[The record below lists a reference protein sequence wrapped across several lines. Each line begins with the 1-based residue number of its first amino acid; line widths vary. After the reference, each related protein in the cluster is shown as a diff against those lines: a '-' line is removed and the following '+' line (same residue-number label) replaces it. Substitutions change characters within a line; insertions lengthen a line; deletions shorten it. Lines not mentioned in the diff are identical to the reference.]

1 MSPRPVAPPEQQPDS
16 FEFRP
21 EVWAEA
27 EKIIAR
33 YPAGRQQSAVMP
45 LLDLAQRQHGW
56 IPRAAIEVIAEKLG
70 MPFIRAYEVATFY
83 TMYNLAPVGEF
94 HLQLCRTT
102 PCWLRGADDLRRAIK
117 DRTGLEHEGTSADGK
132 FSLVE
137 VECLG
142 ACCNAPMIQINDDF
156 FEDLD
161 YDRCVKLLDD
171 LAAGR
176 EVTPGPSIDR
186 KFSAPA
192 EGRKTLLEQAGG
204 NA

>member
-1 MSPRPVAPPEQQPDS
+1 MSARPVAPKDEQPES
-16 FEFRP
+16 FEFEP

-33 YPAGRQQSAVMP
+33 YPEGRQQSAVMP

-56 IPRAAIEVIAEKLG
+56 LPEAAIRTVAEKLG
-70 MPFIRAYEVATFY
+70 MPYIRAYEVATFY
-83 TMYNLAPVGEF
+83 TMYNLAPVGKF

-102 PCWLRGADDLRRAIK
+102 PCWLRGADDLRRAIR
-117 DRTGLEHEGTSADGK
+117 DRTGLDHAGVSADGT

-142 ACCNAPMIQINDDF
+142 ACCNAPMMQINDDY

-161 YDRCVKLLDD
+161 YDSTCALLDK
-171 LAAGR
+171 LAAG
-176 EVTPGPSIDR
+176 EDVTPGPVSGR
-186 KFSAPA
+186 KYSEPA
-192 EGRKTLLEQAGG
+192 EGRKTLLERAGG
-204 NA
+204 AS